1 MELKEA
7 LVIAEEIMNIVSTGQ
22 KDNEKNIREYICD
35 KLDISEDTMIE
46 AWYRISRRDE

>member
-1 MELKEA
+1 
-7 LVIAEEIMNIVSTGQ
+7 MNKGDEYGIERSTRYSRG
-22 KDNEKNIREYICD
+22 DYEKNIREYICD